1 MREPAEKLQT
11 GLFPTSTSNGLFPTS
26 TGFFHF
32 KLQPA
37 FSNLNFNR
45 PFQPAIKYL
54 DHLIFYNL
62 YSLYARF
69 ARRRAGMMHPV
80 VRSDISANEVSHS
93 LFSKS
98 IPIEID
104 S

>member
-1 MREPAEKLQT
+1 MEM
-11 GLFPTSTSNGLFPTS
+11 
-26 TGFFHF
+26 
-32 KLQPA
+32 
-37 FSNLNFNR
+37 NFNR
-45 PFQPAIKYL
+45 PFTNFKLQTGRFQFQLQLQLQPAIKYL
-54 DHLIFYNL
+54 DHNL

-69 ARRRAGMMHPV
+69 ARQRAGKMHPV